1 MVQAN
6 SPTNV
11 IEINGG
17 LHKQEIKQ
25 AAAAAEKGMET
36 LNSEKTAD
44 FLVLGESNVN
54 SVEG

>member
-17 LHKQEIKQ
+17 LQKQEIKQ

-54 SVEG
+54 SVEE